1 MKKKRQFQK
10 TYADRKIKLT
20 GRLLMLLIILM
31 FVIVLHDSFIHE
43 LPFYYILFLFG
54 GVFIGRFVALTQK
67 VLIREDAKTLTLK
80 VRPAGLVITAVL
92 LGLRYFAGK
101 YILEEFDVVW
111 AMDAVYLLFI
121 GIYFAKLKNMLKQ
134 IDEQVYAYIFEK
146 KLTQ

>member
-1 MKKKRQFQK
+1 
-10 TYADRKIKLT
+10 
-20 GRLLMLLIILM
+20 MLLIILM
-31 FVIVLHDSFIHE
+31 FVIVLHDSFLHE
-43 LPFYYILFLFG
+43 LPFYYILFHFG

-80 VRPAGLVITAVL
+80 VRPAGLVITVVL

-134 IDEQVYAYIFEK
+134 IDEQVYAYIFD
-146 KLTQ
+146 